1 MRTTKRRRGGTS
13 ATQLLCG
20 ASHGAQFVGGSDA
33 DGAMPGQTMPT
44 VPCLL
49 CRNIIWVI
57 IWPFFVFA
65 VSHLLCTASSPPY
78 FISYSVYWIIRAN
91 PATCRSPDE
100 GAIEPSTGLTR
111 ERCHFL
117 TFSIYRGHRA
127 GARESSGYWLDG
139 SDRRDRILAGARESS
154 GYWLTGRV
162 GSNLLEVCLFLVIF
176 CLQWGYV
183 LLMGLGYFCN

>member
-1 MRTTKRRRGGTS
+1 MHRLGGGCGRYILFAGVRHIYYFGGYTEEEEEGVIGATS

-20 ASHGAQFVGGSDA
+20 ASHGAQFVGGSDDA

-127 GARESSGYWLDG
+127 GARILG
-139 SDRRDRILAGARESS
+139 ILAGRIGS
-154 GYWLTGRV
+154 T
-162 GSNLLEVCLFLVIF
+162 GSNI
-176 CLQWGYV
+176 GRRA
-183 LLMGLGYFCN
+183 

>member
-1 MRTTKRRRGGTS
+1 MMPLSPRRRLHRQPSARRHHRTGTLVCEPRRGGEEARLLPSCSVGPVMVPSLS
-13 ATQLLCG
+13 A
-20 ASHGAQFVGGSDA
+20 
-33 DGAMPGQTMPT
+33 GQTMPT

-117 TFSIYRGHRA
+117 TFSIYLGHRA
-127 GARESSGYWLDG
+127 GTRILG
-139 SDRRDRILAGARESS
+139 ILAGRIGS
-154 GYWLTGRV
+154 T
-162 GSNLLEVCLFLVIF
+162 GSNIGRLA
-176 CLQWGYV
+176 
-183 LLMGLGYFCN
+183 